1 MNDLAP
7 FTRRQVIIA
16 LTALAGAGLAAPAAH
31 GQKIGIIR
39 EFADLVGA
47 IGDSLG
53 KLADGF
59 EKLVGTGLRTYDAVA
74 ARRAESRL
82 YSLRVRLTRLAGVQT
97 ILVFDTIPDYLETQD
112 PAIWQRVTKKLASV
126 SKIVSELLKEVS
138 AERSDFVA
146 TETYDTITRTLYA
159 RRNLIEKLQAMTPPT
174 TEAELNGLRLVQQRY
189 GKMVE
194 NLLRANTALGAYLR
208 SLPKEATTPQP

>member
-1 MNDLAP
+1 MKCPAA
-7 FTRRQVIIA
+7 TRRQIM
-16 LTALAGAGLAAPAAH
+16 TGLASIACAGFLAPAAH

-39 EFADLVGA
+39 EFADLIGS

-82 YSLRVRLTRLAGVQT
+82 YSLRASLTRLAGVQT
-97 ILVFDTIPDYLETQD
+97 TLVFDTIPDYLETKD
-112 PAIWQRVTKKLASV
+112 PAVWERVTIKLASV
-126 SKIVSELLKEVS
+126 SKIVAELLKDVS

-146 TETYDTITRTLYA
+146 TETYDTITRALYA
-159 RRNLIEKLQAMTPPT
+159 RQNLIEKLQAMAPPT
-174 TEAELNGLRLVQQRY
+174 SEAELNGLRLVQQRY
-189 GKMVE
+189 GTMIK
-194 NLLRANTALGAYLR
+194 NLMRANAALGAYLR
-208 SLPKEATTPQP
+208 TLPKGTTTP